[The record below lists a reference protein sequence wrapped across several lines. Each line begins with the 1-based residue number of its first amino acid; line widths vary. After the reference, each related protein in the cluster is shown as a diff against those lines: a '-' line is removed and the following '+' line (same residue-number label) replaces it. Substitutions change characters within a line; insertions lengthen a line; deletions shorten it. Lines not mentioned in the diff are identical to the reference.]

1 MQRSFGFGAKQSAK
15 PKLAPG
21 PGEHLS
27 IDFGIQMTTMNYVL
41 MNGNNTTTH
50 QQRSDKDLNSLDLT
64 EIMNEHAV
72 MKHKYISK

>member
-1 MQRSFGFGAKQSAK
+1 
-15 PKLAPG
+15 
-21 PGEHLS
+21 
-27 IDFGIQMTTMNYVL
+27 MNYVL